1 MEAGGWALL
10 KHAGSA
16 LSFAM
21 KISLQDSRSTV
32 AHRLVSI
39 WRVVL
44 LQHIPEKV
52 QLMQVFGVYL
62 VSVNSLQRALRE
74 SENAGPSQ
82 CR

>member
-1 MEAGGWALL
+1 MEAGGWALV

-16 LSFAM
+16 LSLAI

-44 LQHIPEKV
+44 LQHILEKV
-52 QLMQVFGVYL
+52 QLMHVFGVYL
-62 VSVNSLQRALRE
+62 VSANSLQRALRE
-74 SENAGPSQ
+74 SGIK
-82 CR
+82 